1 MATSSTTP
9 PEQDIG
15 TAVLAPEGTRDISMW
30 TDDTHQKTMVK
41 FLNVPNT
48 YDLTDIKHVDHIGMF
63 YTFKNGD
70 TWLTL
75 NDKRLFLT
83 PDMDEPDTQRG
94 SEDTEDWPIM
104 SPEELKEVLAK
115 HPSYEELDA
124 IWQEAQ
130 AGRRAINPLMA
141 LT

>member
-9 PEQDIG
+9 PERDIG
-15 TAVLAPEGTRDISMW
+15 TPGFAPEGTRHISMW

-83 PDMDEPDTQRG
+83 PDMGEPDIQRG

-124 IWQEAQ
+124 IWQEVQ
-130 AGRRAINPLMA
+130 AR
-141 LT
+141 